1 MAQWV
6 PPPLVTGP
14 TRFRVCPE
22 LVGRAVPPPLPAAP
36 LPLRKRSTRHP
47 LRLCSGGRGRWM
59 RGPWGRRQHRPPSS
73 ARSPRTGARWPTS
86 FCGVTLE
93 NTHGGPGCVADSSC
107 PRRRFHRPRLWQFS
121 PVSGLCVSSSLTSRR
136 VGHAGKAGAG
146 GDFLGPLRP
155 KGPCRSLCP
164 LRVGPG
170 APDATVGTRC
180 LGRWARW
187 PPAKAGVTGCLPLS
201 AGGHRKPRP
210 VPSARTEAPTKL
222 L

>member
-1 MAQWV
+1 MWA
-6 PPPLVTGP
+6 
-14 TRFRVCPE
+14 E
-22 LVGRAVPPPLPAAP
+22 LSHPRCL
-36 LPLRKRSTRHP
+36 LPLFPSVSAPRATPSDSAQAGEGAGCADRGD
-47 LRLCSGGRGRWM
+47 GGNA
-59 RGPWGRRQHRPPSS
+59 GRRRVQGLHAPGLAGQPASAGSPS
-73 ARSPRTGARWPTS
+73 RTRTGD
-86 FCGVTLE
+86 
-93 NTHGGPGCVADSSC
+93 PGCIADSSC

-121 PVSGLCVSSSLTSRR
+121 PVSGLCVSSGLTSRR

-187 PPAKAGVTGCLPLS
+187 PPAKARVTGCLPPS